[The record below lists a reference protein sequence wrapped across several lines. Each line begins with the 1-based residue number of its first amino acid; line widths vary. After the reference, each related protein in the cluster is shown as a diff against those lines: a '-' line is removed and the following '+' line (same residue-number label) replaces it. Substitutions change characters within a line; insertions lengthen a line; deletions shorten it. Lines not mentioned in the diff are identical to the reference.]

1 MTARSPKD
9 LGKPYFVRKYKS
21 VQTRQN
27 LLGALARE
35 PEQWALNRAQTD
47 VPAVEADAV
56 DVTVITAEVAVTEE
70 AFVAETLLFKRVT
83 SDVEKVVKIVEED
96 GEARE
101 GAVMAEKNEVE
112 VCGGKNCLGQG
123 GLELLLLV
131 VVVKAVGA
139 VVMVVVVVVPL

>member
-1 MTARSPKD
+1 M
-9 LGKPYFVRKYKS
+9 
-21 VQTRQN
+21 
-27 LLGALARE
+27 LGALARE

-47 VPAVEADAV
+47 VSAVEADAV

-70 AFVAETLLFKRVT
+70 AFVAETLLSKRVT
-83 SDVEKVVKIVEED
+83 SDVEKLVKIVGED
-96 GEARE
+96 EEARE

-112 VCGGKNCLGQG
+112 VCGGKNCIGQG